1 MKTAGV
7 KKLVLEALDSLPQPH
22 TEDVIDEVFCAIE
35 HHAPWRAQY
44 DELCNELG
52 QTVVNTWGGFYISS
66 AEGGQSVRQV
76 PAVKSRLVQSYSKL
90 APSHRRSQR
99 KPSEGNA
106 RQLMSSY
113 YLQHKA
119 SLPASIRE
127 RREYIIDLIVE
138 GASPEEA
145 FALAVTDLK

>member
-1 MKTAGV
+1 
-7 KKLVLEALDSLPQPH
+7 
-22 TEDVIDEVFCAIE
+22 
-35 HHAPWRAQY
+35 
-44 DELCNELG
+44 
-52 QTVVNTWGGFYISS
+52 VVNTWGGFYISS